1 MAAVRSDL
9 VADLWDH
16 QPPAREPRL
25 VLEAP
30 V

>member
-1 MAAVRSDL
+1 VRSDL

-16 QPPAREPRL
+16 QPPARAPRL
-25 VLEAP
+25 AVVAP